1 MFEFVLVVVLANA
14 MMLACLYFLRHVI
27 AIKAPVLFMAVG
39 ISTFY
44 CILYP
49 FVVARIPYPKI
60 LFLYIILIIIG
71 AAVLYFIETRFF
83 LRCDGGESLAGMA
96 ATEALAVVEPKR
108 PLLAVR
114 KEFADR
120 MAAVDFTRLL
130 QFYRIGG
137 QKGSVDESSGPGGPV
152 KESVRES
159 GVSCH
164 QHLEM
169 PDEPGI
175 DLPAA
180 AMESVTDDVASLAD
194 LEAAPALE
202 EKNQKTEE
210 GPIQQ
215 CGEDIGILVARAFD
229 RLEYG
234 DSVGAVGDFF
244 KALRLEPPPKLAV
257 MLCVEIVSVYLAQ
270 GHKRQ
275 ALAAL
280 EMLEAVWGQA
290 LSAED
295 LAEIKVKINK
305 LRGEV

>member
-27 AIKAPVLFMAVG
+27 AIRAPVLFMAVG

-71 AAVLYFIETRFF
+71 ATVLYFIETRFF

-96 ATEALAVVEPKR
+96 ATEALAVVESKS
-108 PLLAVR
+108 PLLAV
-114 KEFADR
+114 KKKFAGR
-120 MAAVDFTRLL
+120 RAAVDFTRAF
-130 QFYRIGG
+130 QFDRIGG
-137 QKGSVDESSGPGGPV
+137 RKASVDESPGMGVPV
-152 KESVRES
+152 EEPVRKS

-164 QHLEM
+164 QPLEM

-180 AMESVTDDVASLAD
+180 AMESVSDDVSSPAG
-194 LEAAPALE
+194 LEEAPALGE
-202 EKNQKTEE
+202 AEE
-210 GPIQQ
+210 GPILQD
-215 CGEDIGILVARAFD
+215 GEDIGILVARAFD
-229 RLEYG
+229 RLTYG
-234 DSVGAVGDFF
+234 DSAGAVGDFF

-257 MLCVEIVSVYLAQ
+257 MICVEIVSVYLAQ

-275 ALAAL
+275 ALAVL
-280 EMLEAVWGQA
+280 EMLEAVWGRD
-290 LSAED
+290 LSAEG
-295 LAEIKVKINK
+295 LAEIKSKINK
-305 LRGEV
+305 LREEV